1 MKGERIKMNKV
12 NNEPDICNG
21 CKREFSTDIKEHM
34 QYCMHCV
41 RGINDPDGA
50 TGDYYERTK

>member
-1 MKGERIKMNKV
+1 MRMNKV

-50 TGDYYERTK
+50 TGDYYDGEF